1 MWGRVPRAGEF
12 RQGVRRLCFFRL
24 SSWPSPNLLEP
35 VTLAGARPDGGSPLT
50 RQIRQRGVITGL
62 GATTAWLIGSLTPGS
77 ARRTGTMALCGVV
90 GAPLPQTLAGREHSP
105 LVLATTLGSAAVLVG
120 IVQTPLLSHFFGC
133 TPLGPVAWTGVGA
146 AITVAAV
153 SPWALDTAERL
164 LPDAL
169 ARLRSDLRTAT

>member
-1 MWGRVPRAGEF
+1 M
-12 RQGVRRLCFFRL
+12 
-24 SSWPSPNLLEP
+24 
-35 VTLAGARPDGGSPLT
+35 TLAGARPDGGSPLT